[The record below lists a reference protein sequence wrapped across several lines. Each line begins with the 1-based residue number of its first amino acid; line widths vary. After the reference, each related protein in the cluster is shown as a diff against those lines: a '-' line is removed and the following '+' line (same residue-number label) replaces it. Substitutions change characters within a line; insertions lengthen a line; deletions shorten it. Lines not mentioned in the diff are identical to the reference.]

1 MTTGFVSYWLHD
13 AFQVVIFS
21 AEITID
27 LDRNNYFIYLFI
39 YSFIHSF
46 IHYAACGAVEYKV
59 MVLLRLCLFVAMK

>member
-39 YSFIHSF
+39 HSF

-59 MVLLRLCLFVAMK
+59 MVLLFCMPLCRHE